1 MEKDYDSANHPNIT
15 SILSIFLTNKG
26 CIDYSK
32 VDVCLDFG
40 VAIKRRLGNS

>member
-1 MEKDYDSANHPNIT
+1 MEKDYDSANHLNT